1 MNTSPALRAKRL
13 AFVLGGCSVL
23 LEMAFLIA
31 VSHAKAPEGQFL
43 AGDQHC
49 APAHVAPAAPV
60 VLLPNFEL
68 SL

>member
-1 MNTSPALRAKRL
+1 MNTSPALHAKRL

-31 VSHAKAPEGQFL
+31 VSHARAPEGQFL
-43 AGDQHC
+43 AGQDHTV
-49 APAHVAPAAPV
+49 AAHVVPAPPV
-60 VLLPNFEL
+60 VLLPRFEL